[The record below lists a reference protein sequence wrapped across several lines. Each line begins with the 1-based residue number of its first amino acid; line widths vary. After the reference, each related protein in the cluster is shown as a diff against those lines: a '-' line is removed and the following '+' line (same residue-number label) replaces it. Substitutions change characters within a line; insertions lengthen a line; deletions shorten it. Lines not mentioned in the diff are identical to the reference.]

1 MSSTPGSGSWLERAY
16 RWALRLYPRSFRDE
30 YEDEMLEWFGARLRD
45 AEASGGRA
53 ARIRVWI
60 DLTKDLVRSLPAE
73 HLRALHARSAERPS
87 GRSVVESFLRDVRL
101 TLRSFVREP
110 GFVFVASGTLAVGVA
125 ATTTIFSIVDGVL
138 LRPLPFP
145 DAHEMVRVGQVN
157 PDLVVADGSFDDSE
171 RIFLMA
177 YLDFLDLHERNR
189 SFSHLAI
196 TRGAR
201 VTVVGDGDPEAF
213 SGSYVSSDFFG
224 AVGVQPAM
232 GRAFTAEE
240 EARGDRVVVLSDG
253 IWQRRWGGD
262 PDLIGTAITLD
273 GRPHTVIGVMPSGFR
288 GPEALGLARR
298 ELWLPAQLMEEASQ
312 DLRDAMANR
321 RDGFLAGV
329 ARLRD
334 GVSVEMARRELDRL
348 GAQLREENPESSGD
362 RAWGLARLHA
372 QTVGSASTQILPL
385 LGAVVLLLLIACAN
399 VANLLVVRAGDRAK
413 EFAVRAA
420 IGAGRGQIVRQLFT
434 EHLIL
439 GLVAAAAGIG
449 LSWFGVNAFVSLNPG
464 TLPRLS
470 EVSLDGRL
478 LAFAVG
484 LAVATSLIF
493 GLAPALATKRLD
505 VTAQLKDGSAGSG
518 ASPRVLRMRNSLVVS
533 ETALAFVLVV
543 GAGLLINSFV
553 RLNRIDPGFDPTGV
567 HAMRVALPGA
577 PSDQELVTFFDDVL
591 ERVAAIPGVESV
603 GATAI
608 LPVSGGRMYQS
619 LTFAG
624 IPQPNDERYSVRYQE
639 VAADYFQTVGIPL
652 VSGRFF
658 EAYDRPGGPL
668 VALVNEAMAR
678 EAFGDIDPIGQ
689 RFSLGEQGRAEGLF
703 EIVGVVADARVQSLA
718 ESPAPEIYF
727 SHSQVPRTSLE
738 IVAKSATVGTATLRA
753 MQEQVWDVR
762 ADLPIL
768 RPVVLSEYLSG
779 SIADSRFYTALLG
792 GFAAIALALALVGIY
807 ANLAYTVALRARE
820 MSIRMA
826 IGANQR
832 QVLGMVLGRGML
844 LISVGV
850 AIGLAVALL
859 GTRVLSSFVYDVTTT
874 DPFTLAG
881 GAVAVFV
888 TALLASWI
896 PARRATLMEPV
907 EALRSE

>member
-1 MSSTPGSGSWLERAY
+1 MSSTPPSRSLPERVY
-16 RWALRLYPRSFRDE
+16 RWALRLYPRSFREE
-30 YEDEMLEWFGARLRD
+30 YEAEMLGWFRARLGD
-45 AEASGGRA
+45 SGLSSGRA
-53 ARIRVWI
+53 ARARLWI
-60 DLTKDLVRSLPAE
+60 DLATDLLRSLPAE
-73 HLRALHARSAERPS
+73 HLRALKSRNGERPS
-87 GRSVVESFLRDVRL
+87 RRSVAESFLRDVRL

-110 GFVFVASGTLAVGVA
+110 AFFFIASGTLAVGVA

-145 DAHEMVRVGQVN
+145 DAEQMVRVGQVN
-157 PDLVVADGSFDDSE
+157 PDLVVSDGSFDDTQ
-171 RIFLMA
+171 RVYLMA
-177 YLDFLDLHERNR
+177 YLDFVDLHERNR

-201 VTVVGDGDPEAF
+201 FTVVGDGDPESYSGAF
-213 SGSYVSSDFFG
+213 VSADFFG
-224 AVGVQPAM
+224 AVGVQPAL
-232 GRAFTAEE
+232 GRAFTADEQ
-240 EARGDRVVVLSDG
+240 ALGDRVVVLSEG
-253 IWQRRWGGD
+253 VWQRRWGGD
-262 PDLIGTAITLD
+262 PDLIGNSITLD
-273 GRPHTVIGVMPSGFR
+273 GRPHTVVGIMPSGFR

-298 ELWLPAQLMEEASQ
+298 DLWLPASLMEEASAG
-312 DLRDAMANR
+312 LRDAMANR
-321 RDGFLAGV
+321 RDGFLAGI

-334 GVSVEMARRELDRL
+334 GVSPEMARRELDRL

-362 RAWGLARLHA
+362 RAWGVARLHA
-372 QTVGSASTQILPL
+372 QTVGSAATQVVPL
-385 LGAVVLLLLIACAN
+385 LGAVILLLLIACAN

-434 EHLIL
+434 EHLVL
-439 GLVAAAAGIG
+439 GLVAAVAGIG
-449 LSWFGVNAFVSLNPG
+449 LSWFGVGAFVSLNPG
-464 TLPRLS
+464 TLPRLG
-470 EVSLDGRL
+470 EIGLDGRL
-478 LAFAVG
+478 LGFAVG
-484 LAVATSLIF
+484 LAFATSLIF
-493 GLAPALATKRLD
+493 GLAPAVATKRLD

-518 ASPRVLRMRNSLVVS
+518 ASPRILRMRNSLVVS

-567 HAMRVALPGA
+567 HAMHVALPGA
-577 PSDQELVTFFDDVL
+577 PSDEELVTFFDDVL
-591 ERVAAIPGVESV
+591 TRVAAIPGVESV

-619 LTFAG
+619 LTFSG
-624 IPQPNDERYSVRYQE
+624 VPQPGDEPYSVRYQE
-639 VAADYFQTVGIPL
+639 VASDYFQTVGIPL
-652 VSGRFF
+652 VAGRFF

-678 EAFGDIDPIGQ
+678 EAFGDVDPIGQ
-689 RFSLGEQGRAEGLF
+689 RFSLGEQGRAEGIF

-718 ESPAPEIYF
+718 EAPAPEIYF
-727 SHSQVPRTSLE
+727 THSQVPRTSME
-738 IVAKSATVGTATLRA
+738 VVAKSATVGAATLRA

-826 IGANQR
+826 IGANHH
-832 QVLGMVLGRGML
+832 QVLRMVLGRGMT
-844 LISVGV
+844 LISIGV
-850 AIGLAVALL
+850 AIGLGVALL
-859 GTRVLSSFVYDVTTT
+859 GTRMLSTFVYGITTT
-874 DPFTLAG
+874 DPLTLG
-881 GAVAVFV
+881 LGATAVLT

-896 PARRATLMEPV
+896 PAMRATRMEPV
-907 EALRSE
+907 EVLRSE